1 MQTLENSSFYRRPWV
16 IAAAVAIALAA
27 AWYFSHRSTPER
39 STADSPS
46 RRGAGMD
53 PSKRPSTVGTATVK
67 LGDINVYQT
76 GLGTAIPRNVVTV
89 RTRVDGELI
98 QVLFKEGQVVKRGD
112 LLAQID
118 QRPYQVV
125 LTQARGQLARDQ
137 ALLKNAQLDFERYK
151 TLLAQDSTSQQQLDT
166 SAALVRQY
174 QGTVEADQGQVDSAT
189 LSLTYTRITAP
200 LDGRVGLRQVDAG
213 NIVHASDTNGI
224 VVITQIQ
231 PMTVLFAVP
240 ETRIA
245 QIVRR
250 MHGAEP
256 VVVEAWDRDN
266 KNRLA
271 TGVLIAADNQVD
283 TTTGTVKLRAEFPNQ
298 DYALFANQFVNARA
312 LVDTKRQV
320 PVIPAAAVQIG
331 NDGSFVYVVQADDT
345 VKVQTIT
352 AGIAD
357 GSQLA
362 VDAGLTPGQVVVVDG
377 LDRLREGSKVQVS
390 TTGGRAISTG
400 GAAPDRAA
408 AGSSPATPSTPGV
421 AGGKRRHRNGV
432 TGVPA
437 AGTPAAGSATPGT

>member
-1 MQTLENSSFYRRPWV
+1 MQTLENSPYYRRPWV
-16 IAAAVAIALAA
+16 IASAVAIALAA
-27 AWYFSHRSTPER
+27 AWYFSQRSTPKQ
-39 STADSPS
+39 STADAPA

-53 PSKRPSTVGTATVK
+53 PSKRPSTVGTATVR

-98 QVLFKEGQVVKRGD
+98 QVLFKEGQVVKQGD

-118 QRPYQVV
+118 RRPYQVV

-137 ALLKNAQLDFERYK
+137 ALLKNAQLDYERYK

-200 LDGRVGLRQVDAG
+200 LDGRVGLRQVDPG

-231 PMTVLFAVP
+231 PMTVVFAVP

-250 MHGAEP
+250 MHGGEP

-266 KNRLA
+266 RNRLA
-271 TGVLIAADNQVD
+271 TGALVAADNQVD
-283 TTTGTVKLRAEFPNQ
+283 TNTGTVKLRAEFTNQ

-345 VKVQTIT
+345 VKVQPIT

-377 LDRLREGSKVQVS
+377 LDRLREGSKVQVG
-390 TTGGRAISTG
+390 TAGGTAVGTG
-400 GAAPDRAA
+400 GAAPTPAA
-408 AGSSPATPSTPGV
+408 AGTAPATPGA
-421 AGGKRRHRNGV
+421 AGGKRRHRNGA

>member
-1 MQTLENSSFYRRPWV
+1 MQTLENPPHNRRPWA

-27 AWYFSHRSTPER
+27 AWYFSHRSPPDGA
-39 STADSPS
+39 STEAPS

-53 PSKRPSTVGTATVK
+53 PSKRPSTVGTAVVR

-89 RTRVDGELI
+89 RTRVDGELT
-98 QVLFKEGQVVKRGD
+98 QVLFKEGQVVKQGD

-118 QRPYQVV
+118 RRPFQVV

-174 QGTVEADQGQVDSAT
+174 QGTVAADQGQVDSAT

-200 LDGRVGLRQVDAG
+200 LDGRVGLRQVDPG

-231 PMTVLFAVP
+231 PMTVVFAVP

-250 MHGAEP
+250 MHNEKP
-256 VVVEAWDRDN
+256 IVVEAWDRDN
-266 KNRLA
+266 KIRLA
-271 TGVLIAADNQVD
+271 TGSLVAADNQVD

-320 PVIPAAAVQIG
+320 PVIPTAAVQIG
-331 NDGSFVYVVQADDT
+331 NEGSFVYVVQADDT
-345 VKVQTIT
+345 VKVQPIT

-390 TTGGRAISTG
+390 TTGG
-400 GAAPDRAA
+400 
-408 AGSSPATPSTPGV
+408 
-421 AGGKRRHRNGV
+421 KRRHRNG
-432 TGVPA
+432 A
-437 AGTPAAGSATPGT
+437 AGMPAAGSVAPGT

>member
-1 MQTLENSSFYRRPWV
+1 MLTLENSPPNRRRLG
-16 IAAAVAIALAA
+16 IAAAVVVAA
-27 AWYFSHRSTPER
+27 AAVWFFTHRSTPE
-39 STADSPS
+39 TAAADAPT

-53 PSKRPSTVGTATVK
+53 PSKRPSTVGTATVR

-89 RTRVDGELI
+89 RTRVDGELT
-98 QVLFKEGQVVKRGD
+98 QVLFKEGQLVKQGD
-112 LLAQID
+112 LLALID
-118 QRPYQVV
+118 RRPYQVV

-137 ALLKNAQLDFERYK
+137 ALLKNAQLDYERYK

-166 SAALVRQY
+166 QAALVRQY
-174 QGTVEADQGQVDSAT
+174 EGTVEADQGQVDSAT

-200 LDGRVGLRQVDAG
+200 LDGRVGLRQVDPG

-231 PMTVLFAVP
+231 PMTVVFAVP

-245 QIVRR
+245 QIVHR
-250 MHGAEP
+250 MHGGEP
-256 VVVEAWDRDN
+256 VVVEAWDRDS

-271 TGVLIAADNQVD
+271 TGVLVAADNQVD

-298 DYALFANQFVNARA
+298 DYTLFANQFVNARA

-331 NDGSFVYVVQADDT
+331 NEGSFVYVVQADDT
-345 VKVQTIT
+345 VKVQPIT

-357 GSQLA
+357 GTQLS
-362 VDAGLTPGQVVVVDG
+362 VDAGLSPGQVVVVDG

-390 TTGGRAISTG
+390 
-400 GAAPDRAA
+400 AA
-408 AGSSPATPSTPGV
+408 T
-421 AGGKRRHRNGV
+421 
-432 TGVPA
+432 
-437 AGTPAAGSATPGT
+437 GTPANGSPGAKPPASGSAGAKHRHRTTASGNATPGT